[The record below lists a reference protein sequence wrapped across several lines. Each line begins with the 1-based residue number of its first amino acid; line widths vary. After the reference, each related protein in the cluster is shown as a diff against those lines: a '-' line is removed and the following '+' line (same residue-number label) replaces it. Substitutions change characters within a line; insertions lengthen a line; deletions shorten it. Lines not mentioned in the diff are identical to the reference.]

1 MININTNVIANGV
14 ISSGEWKI
22 DVIKEIVG
30 IMKYGKRVREES
42 GKESGKE
49 IVIKNEIVIAIA
61 SIRDV
66 VMIEIDFFEGIIQ
79 MAMLAILDGYLLFFG
94 VGVGMIMINLF

>member
-49 IVIKNEIVIAIA
+49 IVIKNEIVILIA

-66 VMIEIDFFEGIIQ
+66 VMIEIDFFEGII
-79 MAMLAILDGYLLFFG
+79 
-94 VGVGMIMINLF
+94 